1 MTDNGSGRDAVA
13 TGTTSRRRK
22 TMEVERSQVDR
33 MPDQL
38 TVHVGGEDALWERAQ
53 RCTQPIELIVSPV
66 ELHQRNLQR
75 RLREANLPK
84 NAFSFEDP
92 VGISNQILDQT
103 RGSTTT
109 IDRIDR
115 LSLLRSFFDGSTPDE
130 EMEVSL
136 PPGISS
142 RAPQQIEQIRTEV
155 ETITNFHPQR
165 VAAWRNT
172 ATEIYHPIDE
182 EAEVFLETALAVER
196 QLRERTTKAVSET
209 GLIRRATRSLVRT
222 DGSVWEEAYPDIQRV
237 SLLGLSSLSAP
248 HTDLVH
254 ALCATTPVEVHVHF
268 RSGTGEYLQSRVE
281 SLLDITNPGTEVFE

>member
-13 TGTTSRRRK
+13 TGTTSRHRK
-22 TMEVERSQVDR
+22 SMDAERSQVDR
-33 MPDQL
+33 MPEQL

-53 RCTQPIELIVSPV
+53 RCTRSTELVVSPV

-84 NAFSFEDP
+84 DPFTFEDP
-92 VGISNQILDQT
+92 VGMSDQILDQT
-103 RGSTTT
+103 GRSTTT

-115 LSLLRSFFDGSTPDE
+115 LSLLRSLFDESTLDGE
-130 EMEVSL
+130 TEVTL
-136 PPGISS
+136 PPGISA

-165 VAAWRNT
+165 VAAWRDT

-182 EAEVFLETALAVER
+182 ETEAFLETALAVER
-196 QLRERTTKAVSET
+196 QLRDRTSKAISET
-209 GLIRRATRSLVRT
+209 GLIRRATHSLVLT
-222 DGSVWEEAYPDIQRV
+222 DGSVWKEAYPDIQRV

-248 HTDLVH
+248 HTDLIH

-281 SLLDITNPGTEVFE
+281 GLLDITDPGTEVFE

>member
-1 MTDNGSGRDAVA
+1 
-13 TGTTSRRRK
+13 
-22 TMEVERSQVDR
+22 MEVERSQVDR